1 MAGKKNLYKYLITN
15 NLMSFFFVTFSC
27 LTFNLIIMKNS
38 KLFTLVITIAVVL
51 MVSCH
56 SKRNKLVN
64 SWKVS
69 AVEAKIPMTDS
80 AKNVILTN
88 GELTF
93 TEDGHVTGF
102 LLREITDGTY
112 ALTKKGTSLV
122 IKDEVGTPY
131 PCVST
136 ITDDKLILEAKEA
149 KLTFNKI

>member
-1 MAGKKNLYKYLITN
+1 MR
-15 NLMSFFFVTFSC
+15 
-27 LTFNLIIMKNS
+27 NS
-38 KLFTLVITIAVVL
+38 KLFTLVIAIAVVL

-56 SKRNKLVN
+56 SKRDKLVN

-69 AVEAKIPMTDS
+69 AVEPKIEMNDS
-80 AKNVILTN
+80 TKNAILTN
-88 GELTF
+88 GTLTF
-93 TEDGHVTGF
+93 TEDGHVTGY

-136 ITDDKLILEAKEA
+136 ITEDKLILDAKEA
-149 KLTFNKI
+149 KITLDKI